1 MEVLAPDE
9 LERRRL
15 IANQYAELP
24 RGQRGEYAESL
35 GINRRTMLYWL
46 MHYSDY
52 KDGRPSSGCTR
63 VRRAREMKV
72 PEQVRRLW
80 YIQDIALRR
89 EMREAE
95 FFVRDIADRKAVI
108 ETKAEFV
115 NGAFSKRIVE
125 KVADKLVEIVT
136 SWGYEVTK
144 EEAVLQIKGNWL

>member
-1 MEVLAPDE
+1 MKVLAPDE

-24 RGQRGEYAESL
+24 RGQRGEYAGSL
-35 GINRRTMLYWL
+35 GINSRTMQYWL

-52 KDGRPSSGCTR
+52 KDGRR
-63 VRRAREMKV
+63 KM
-72 PEQVRRLW
+72 W

-89 EMREAE
+89 GLREAE

-144 EEAVLQIKGNWL
+144 EEAVLQIKGNWR